1 MNTNRINSVNS
12 NLNTERLIKGLADS
26 SVQQPTVD
34 FDNVLAEIVQQNK
47 TVANQESVQQLN
59 HNFNAAAK
67 VGMNP
72 NDVDVQKLLAQG
84 IPGQNISPVFEEV
97 ERRRRDRELARQL
110 AEEEFELSTQRYVVT
125 PFQMFIDKSVEV
137 LSNISKLD
145 YRVNDLT
152 EQFMRGEVSV
162 DEVSFEINKLNL
174 AITFATTVISSASQT
189 FKELTQLQI

>member
-67 VGMNP
+67 VGINP

>member
-12 NLNTERLIKGLADS
+12 NLNTDRLIKGLADS
-26 SVQQPTVD
+26 STQQPSID
-34 FDNVLAEIVQQNK
+34 FDNVLTEIVQQNK
-47 TVANQESVQQLN
+47 TVANQDTVQQLN
-59 HNFNAAAK
+59 HNFNATAK
-67 VGMNP
+67 IGMNP

>member
-12 NLNTERLIKGLADS
+12 NLNTNRLIKGLSDS
-26 SVQQPTVD
+26 STQQPSID
-34 FDNVLAEIVQQNK
+34 FDNVLTEIVQQNK
-47 TVANQESVQQLN
+47 TVANQDTVQQLN
-59 HNFNAAAK
+59 HNFNATAK
-67 VGMNP
+67 IGMNP